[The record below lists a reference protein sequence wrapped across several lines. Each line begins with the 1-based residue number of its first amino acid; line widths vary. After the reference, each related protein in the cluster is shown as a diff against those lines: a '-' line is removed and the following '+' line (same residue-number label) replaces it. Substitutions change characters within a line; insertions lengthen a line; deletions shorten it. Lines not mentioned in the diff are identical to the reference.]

1 MVTASKS
8 VVVRVAVP
16 VPLRKL
22 FDYLWSFERQPEPG
36 TRVRVP
42 FGRRSLVGVVVD
54 IGGSGDDVKLKAV
67 TEILDV
73 EPVFDETL
81 FALLK
86 WSSSYYHH
94 PLGEVMASAL
104 PVALRASTGL
114 RPAGGERWRITP
126 AGLVTD
132 ADSLSRAPARQKIFN
147 GLHEAGEAGL
157 SRLDLKSVV
166 SAWTKPVAALVEQ
179 GLVERFESDF
189 LDHTPFD
196 AEPGPELIDDQL
208 GAIETICDR
217 LGDFSAMLLHGVT
230 GSGKTEVYIG
240 AITRVLERGEQALV
254 LVPEIALTPQLVDR
268 LRSRLGVQVA
278 VLHSGLNDTT
288 RHRMWFAAR
297 SGEAQVVLGTR
308 SAIYTPLAR
317 PGLIVI
323 DEEHD
328 GSYKQQDGYR
338 YHARD
343 VAVMRARMSKIPI
356 VLGSATP
363 SLESFEN
370 CERSRFTRIDLPRRV
385 GSAGLPSVHLID
397 LSRMPTDQGLS
408 PPLVKAIEN
417 RLKRGEQSLIF
428 LNRRGFAPVLI
439 CGGCRWQATCERC
452 DSRMTHH
459 RSMGRL
465 RCHHCGVITDVPTN
479 CPACEADAL
488 VNVGEGTQRVEEFLQ
503 ERFDQA
509 RIVRLDRDAAR
520 GPQALNEALDRIRSG
535 DANIIV
541 GTQMVAKGHDF
552 PGLTLVG
559 IVNADQGLYSIDFR
573 APEFLLQQI
582 MQVTGR
588 AGRADAPG
596 EVLVQTAHPQDPAF
610 VALAS
615 HDYDS
620 FIRLQR
626 GERKAAGFP
635 PFSHL
640 ALLRCDSLK
649 TDEPMDFL
657 GWAHQAARQCLDAA
671 KEDAATDYT
680 PANVDLMDPVPS
692 PMQRRAGRHRAQL
705 LVRARERSD
714 LHRFLMDWIY
724 RIEANTRTRRIRWSV
739 DVDPLDLY

>member
-1 MVTASKS
+1 MTEPSS
-8 VVVRVAVP
+8 PVVVRVAVP

-22 FDYLWSFERQPEPG
+22 FDYAWPFGDAPVPG
-36 TRVRVP
+36 SRVRVP
-42 FGRRSLVGVVVD
+42 FGRRSLVAVLVD
-54 IGGSGDDVKLKAV
+54 DEGGAQDVKLKPV
-67 TEILDV
+67 SEVLDG
-73 EPVFDETL
+73 EAVFDDTL
-81 FALLK
+81 LGLLK
-86 WSSSYYHH
+86 WSSNYYHH
-94 PLGEVMASAL
+94 PIGEVMAAAL
-104 PVALRASTGL
+104 PVALRSRSDL
-114 RPAGGERWRITP
+114 RPSGGEQWRLTEDGKRLDP
-126 AGLVTD
+126 ETLG
-132 ADSLSRAPARQKIFN
+132 RAPARQKLFAAIAA
-147 GLHEAGEAGL
+147 AGETGL
-157 SRLDLKSVV
+157 SRLDLKTVV
-166 SAWTKPVAALVEQ
+166 NAWTKPVAALVDQGVVEQ
-179 GLVERFESDF
+179 FEAGFMPRDP
-189 LDHTPFD
+189 DGI
-196 AEPGPELIDDQL
+196 EPGPDLIDDQL
-208 GAIETICDR
+208 QAISTIVDG
-217 LGDFSAMLLHGVT
+217 LGSFSAALLHGVT

-240 AITRVLERGEQALV
+240 AITQVLARGEQALV

-268 LRSRLGVQVA
+268 LRSRLGVAVA
-278 VLHSGLNDTT
+278 VLHSGLNDNT

-297 SGEAQVVLGTR
+297 TGEARVVLGTR
-308 SAIYTPLAR
+308 SAVFTPLAK

-343 VAVMRARMSKIPI
+343 VAVMRARMSGIPI
-356 VLGSATP
+356 VVGSATP
-363 SLESFEN
+363 SLESYEN
-370 CERSRFTRIDLPRRV
+370 AERDRFVRIDLPQRV
-385 GSAGLPSVHLID
+385 GSAGLPDVKLID

-408 PPLVKAIEN
+408 PPLLKAVED
-417 RLKRGEQSLIF
+417 RLRRGEQSLIF

-452 DSRMTHH
+452 DARMTHH
-459 RSMGRL
+459 RSIGRL
-465 RCHHCGVITDVPTN
+465 RCHHCGTITDVPVN

-488 VNVGEGTQRVEEFLQ
+488 VDVGEGTQRVEEHLTEKFK
-503 ERFDQA
+503 DA

-520 GPQALNEALDRIRSG
+520 GPEALHAALERIRSG

-610 VALAS
+610 IALAS

-626 GERKAAGFP
+626 DQRRAAGFP

-640 ALLRCDSLK
+640 ALLRCDSTR
-649 TDEPMDFL
+649 TDEPMEFL
-657 GWAHQAARQCLDAA
+657 EWAHRAARRCVDAMDEA
-671 KEDAATDYT
+671 SGRRI
-680 PANVDLMDPVPS
+680 DLMDPVPS

-705 LVRARERSD
+705 LVRSDERSD
-714 LHRFLMDWIY
+714 LHEFLSRWIHM
-724 RIEANTRTRRIRWSV
+724 IESNTKTRRVRWSV